1 MHGFLRQNFMQA
13 KYKLLFV
20 EKMNALDK
28 GSNNSHDFFI
38 VLKVLKLLLRFRR
51 KQHDVE
57 A

>member
-1 MHGFLRQNFMQA
+1 MFFYDLC
-13 KYKLLFV
+13 LV

-38 VLKVLKLLLRFRR
+38 ALKVLKLLLRFRR
-51 KQHDVE
+51 KQHDLE